1 MEIEIPE
8 GMEVQTSPKCKGVY
22 KISPEVANDK
32 VFQKLGNRAS
42 AGGAEVQPGCRP
54 QSWQWRWQF
63 SLRGK
68 ECRRMH
74 QVMFGA
80 QPGRGSQPCS

>member
-54 QSWQWRWQF
+54 QA
-63 SLRGK
+63 
-68 ECRRMH
+68 E
-74 QVMFGA
+74 V
-80 QPGRGSQPCS
+80 QPGVQAAG